1 MTKPIGQLNIAAA
14 FMLVSVF
21 VSCNN
26 SAENEPGVVAE
37 YISDTEDNVSGFKL
51 TLTFYDDDSWEVV
64 LDDAGSATAAKD
76 FEGKVI
82 WDGTYTGDPS
92 KDGPITISI
101 THIFVGDSV
110 EEVPSAAKDAYTDLE
125 FTISKGFLGTPFGN
139 FERK

>member
-1 MTKPIGQLNIAAA
+1 MNLELLLSFFSN
-14 FMLVSVF
+14 
-21 VSCNN
+21 
-26 SAENEPGVVAE
+26 
-37 YISDTEDNVSGFKL
+37 TEDNVSGFKL

-76 FEGKVI
+76 LEGKVI
-82 WDGTYTGDPS
+82 YDGTYTGDPS